1 MTGGEK
7 RCGAETPWAG
17 TEAVRCEL
25 DEGHFALER
34 DGLGGWRLYS
44 TPHRA
49 SLKWGGERDITENPN
64 EQGKS

>member
-1 MTGGEK
+1 MSDPTSEEETMTGGEK

-44 TPHRA
+44 TPHLA
-49 SLKWGGERDITENPN
+49 SLEWGGDA
-64 EQGKS
+64 